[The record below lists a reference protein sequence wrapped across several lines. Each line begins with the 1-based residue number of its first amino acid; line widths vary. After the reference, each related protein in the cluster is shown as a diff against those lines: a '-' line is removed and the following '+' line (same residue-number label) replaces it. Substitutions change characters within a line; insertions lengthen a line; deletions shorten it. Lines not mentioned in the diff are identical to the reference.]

1 MRWREEKRK
10 RGKGRESMG
19 RVRGEGGETE
29 AGKGWEKEMWGVGG
43 GRREEGGK
51 SLKRKETDKRADR
64 QKQTK

>member
-1 MRWREEKRK
+1 
-10 RGKGRESMG
+10 MG